1 MRDRG
6 VGNVRHNPETALG
19 VGFEFFDIRNGG
31 HKRSPQRARK
41 KSYRINATDPVKVCV
56 VQLTDSD
63 GNARHF
69 KQAEWRFMVD
79 DSPEG
84 ASVSC
89 AAHFKFQ
96 FKLIFLAPV
105 FFVMRGAIHR
115 DLESLR
121 RVLENA

>member
-1 MRDRG
+1 MS
-6 VGNVRHNPETALG
+6 H
-19 VGFEFFDIRNGG
+19 
-31 HKRSPQRARK
+31 
-41 KSYRINATDPVKVCV
+41 RITATDPVKVCV

-84 ASVSC
+84 AWVSY
-89 AAHFKFQ
+89 AAHFKLR

-105 FFVMRGAIHR
+105 FFMMRGANHR
-115 DLESLR
+115 DLESLE
-121 RVLENA
+121 RVLEIA